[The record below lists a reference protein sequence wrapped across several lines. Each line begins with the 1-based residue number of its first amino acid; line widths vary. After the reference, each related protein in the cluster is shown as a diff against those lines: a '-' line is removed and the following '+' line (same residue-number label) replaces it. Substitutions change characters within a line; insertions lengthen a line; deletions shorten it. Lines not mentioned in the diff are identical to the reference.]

1 MLRGRS
7 EALRGQA
14 EDAQRTF
21 RGRSEALKGPL
32 EALTGRSGAFK
43 GRSEALRGR
52 SEDVQATLRGR
63 SEDVQRRSGA
73 FRRRSEAAQ
82 RTFRGAQRTSR
93 RRLEAAHGWWDP
105 DPMAMVE
112 RGPPAEFPNRLFS
125 IVYFSQKIIIF
136 GYFLHFRHCRE
147 GFKATFRAAFLHFPS
162 L

>member
-21 RGRSEALKGPL
+21 RGGSEALKGPL
-32 EALTGRSGAFK
+32 EVLTGRSGAFK

-93 RRLEAAHGWWDP
+93 RRLEGAHGWWDP
-105 DPMAMVE
+105 DPMAIAWPGWLGE
-112 RGPPAEFPNRLFS
+112 PGPPAESQDRTMMMGMATQRGTIFMTFS
-125 IVYFSQKIIIF
+125 
-136 GYFLHFRHCRE
+136 
-147 GFKATFRAAFLHFPS
+147 
-162 L
+162 

>member
-21 RGRSEALKGPL
+21 RGGSEALKGPL
-32 EALTGRSGAFK
+32 EVLTGRSGAFK

-73 FRRRSEAAQ
+73 FRGLLETPPPPLGISSLREFALCYSRYPPTRACGWVVGSRPDGDAMAGRVGMARR
-82 RTFRGAQRTSR
+82 TG
-93 RRLEAAHGWWDP
+93 
-105 DPMAMVE
+105 
-112 RGPPAEFPNRLFS
+112 
-125 IVYFSQKIIIF
+125 
-136 GYFLHFRHCRE
+136 
-147 GFKATFRAAFLHFPS
+147 
-162 L
+162 